1 MTSMKIRWNVHEFA
15 LSLACILNR
24 RSHIMKTL
32 SVLLPVIVSLAFS
45 SPAFCLT
52 KSIKIGVLAYR
63 GQDEAMKMWS
73 PTAAYLSAHV
83 PNHIFSIVPLGF
95 REFGPAVSDGLVDFV
110 IANTS
115 IYVDLETR
123 YGISR
128 IATLKNKGRHGSFT
142 VFGGVIF
149 CRADRND
156 IREIADLKGR
166 SFMAVDENSLGG
178 WHAAWK
184 ELKDQGIDPHRDFKA
199 LQFGNTHDAVVYAVL
214 NGKVD
219 AGTVRTDTLENMAAD
234 GSIDLKDFRILHEQR
249 IGGFP
254 FALST
259 RLYPEW
265 PFARLRHT
273 DDDLAQNVVIA
284 LLRIPPDSPAAKAA
298 KITGWTVPL
307 DYEPVHDLLKGL
319 RLGPYKDYGKVT
331 LSAAIRQYWYWVA
344 LVLLTVL
351 FMAAT
356 TLYVFVLNR
365 RLALSRL
372 RLEEARKDLEQQV
385 QDRTAKLSESEERYR
400 MIVDTA
406 LEGIVTIDLQ
416 GTIVLANG
424 RMAEMLGRTRE
435 EILGRSILSF
445 VHEHEVQD
453 HEKQLSMR
461 QRGKAS
467 HYERR
472 FRKKDG
478 SVIWTSATATPLFN
492 QDGTVRG
499 SSGLY
504 TDITERKRSEEA
516 LSRSE
521 ELMRSVLDSVDEELI
536 MVDRDFRILLANR
549 AYCSQARA
557 SLESV
562 IGEHCYEVSHKIK
575 QPCYEA
581 GEECAVDRA
590 FETGEPQT
598 AYHKHP
604 DAAENMHYVEIKAF
618 PLKDASGNV
627 ISAIESIN
635 DITERYL
642 LEVERIKTH
651 KLEAIGTLAG
661 GIAHDFNNLLQ
672 GVFGYVSL
680 AKLAAGNREKS
691 VSALEQ
697 AEKALHLSVKLSN
710 QLLTFSKGGKPVKQ
724 TLDLRPVI
732 ENAAKFALSGARSAY
747 RLAADDDL
755 WMTDADEGQIGQVIQ
770 NMVLNADQAMPDG
783 GMVEIRAKNVHA
795 PDRDLSKGLQQ
806 GRHIEIAIQDH
817 GCGIPE
823 PMLIRIFDPYFTTK
837 EKGSG
842 LGLATSYSIVKN
854 HNGLIDVQSE
864 VGKGT
869 TFFLYLPA
877 ASQER
882 MAEPVLT
889 EVVKASPRTAR
900 VLLMDD
906 EQVIRIVT
914 GDMLKE
920 LGHTVE
926 LAAHGAEAIEKYR
939 SAMRSEKPFDAVILD
954 LTIRSGMGGAE
965 TAEKLLEIDPE
976 VMAIVSSGYSD
987 DAVTAIYQEK
997 GFKAIL
1003 KKPYN
1008 LEELR
1013 AVLNALLQGRPE
1025 Q

>member
-1 MTSMKIRWNVHEFA
+1 MRIRWNFHEFA
-15 LSLACILNR
+15 LSPACILNR
-24 RSHIMKTL
+24 RSYFLKTL
-32 SVLLPVIVSLAFS
+32 SVLLPVIVSLVFS
-45 SPAFCLT
+45 SPAFCLK
-52 KSIKIGVLAYR
+52 KSVKIGVLAYR
-63 GQDEAMKMWS
+63 GDDEAMKMWS
-73 PTAAYLSAHV
+73 PTAEYLGAHV
-83 PNHIFSIVPLGF
+83 PNHSFSIVPLDF
-95 REFGPAVSDGLVDFV
+95 REIGPAVSNGDVDFV

-128 IATLKNKGRHGSFT
+128 IATIKNKGLRGGFT

-149 CRADRND
+149 CRADRNY

-166 SFMAVDENSLGG
+166 SFMAVDETSLGG

-184 ELKDQGIDPHRDFKA
+184 ELKDQGIDPHRDFKG

-219 AGTVRTDTLENMAAD
+219 AGTVRTDTLENMEAA
-234 GSIDLKDFRILHEQR
+234 GAIELKAFRILHEQH
-249 IGGFP
+249 IKGFP

-265 PFARLRHT
+265 PFAKLRHT

-284 LLRIPPDSPAAKAA
+284 LLRVPPDNPAAMAA

-319 RLGPYKDYGKVT
+319 RLSPYQDYGKVT
-331 LSAAIRQYWYWVA
+331 LSEAIRQYWYWVA
-344 LVLLTVL
+344 LVLLALL
-351 FMAAT
+351 FMAAAMS
-356 TLYVFVLNR
+356 YVFALNR

-372 RLEEARKDLEQQV
+372 RLEEARSDLEQKV

-400 MIVDTA
+400 TIVDTA
-406 LEGIVTIDLQ
+406 LEGIVKLDLQ

-435 EILGRSILSF
+435 EILGRSIFSF
-445 VHEHEVQD
+445 VHEDEVKD
-453 HEKQLSMR
+453 HENQLSMR
-461 QRGKAS
+461 QQGKAS

-478 SVIWTSATATPLFN
+478 SVIWTSATATPLYN

-499 SSGLY
+499 SSALY
-504 TDITERKRSEEA
+504 TDITERKRTEEA

-521 ELMRSVLDSVDEELI
+521 ELMRNVLDSVDEELI
-536 MVDRDFRILLANR
+536 MVDRDFHVLLANR
-549 AYCSQARA
+549 AFCSQVNT

-575 QPCYEA
+575 RPCYEA

-590 FETGEPQT
+590 FETGKPQT
-598 AYHKHP
+598 VYHKHP
-604 DAAENMHYVEIKAF
+604 DAAENMHYMEIKAF

-627 ISAIESIN
+627 VSAIESIN

-642 LEVERIKTH
+642 LEVERIKTD

-680 AKLAAGNREKS
+680 AKLAAGNREKN
-691 VSALEQ
+691 VAALEQ

-732 ENAAKFALSGARSAY
+732 ENAAKFALSGARSDY
-747 RLAADDDL
+747 HLAADGDL
-755 WMTDADEGQIGQVIQ
+755 WMTYADEGQIGQVIQ

-795 PDRDLSKGLQQ
+795 PDRDLPKGLQQ
-806 GRHIEIAIQDH
+806 GRYLEIAIQDH
-817 GCGIPE
+817 GGGIPE
-823 PMLIRIFDPYFTTK
+823 TVLIKIFDPYFTTK

-869 TFFLYLPA
+869 TFSLYLPA
-877 ASQER
+877 DSR
-882 MAEPVLT
+882 DRITEPVLT
-889 EVVKASPRTAR
+889 QAATASPRTAR

-906 EQVIRIVT
+906 DQVIRTVT
-914 GDMLKE
+914 GEMLNE

-926 LAAHGAEAIEKYR
+926 LSAHGAEAIEKYR
-939 SAMRSEKPFDAVILD
+939 SAMESGKPFDAVILD
-954 LTIRSGMGGAE
+954 LTIRGGMGGAE
-965 TAEKLLEIDPE
+965 TVEKLLEFDQE
-976 VMAIVSSGYSD
+976 VNAIVSSGYSD
-987 DAVTAIYQEK
+987 NAVTAIYREK
-997 GFKAIL
+997 GFKAFL
-1003 KKPYN
+1003 KKPYH
-1008 LEELR
+1008 LEELK

-1025 Q
+1025 H

>member
-1 MTSMKIRWNVHEFA
+1 MKIRWIFHGLA
-15 LSLACILNR
+15 LSLARILNR
-24 RSHIMKTL
+24 RSYVIKAL
-32 SVLLPVIVSLAFS
+32 SVLLPVIASLAFS
-45 SPAFCLT
+45 SPAFCLN
-52 KSIKIGVLAYR
+52 KSIKIGILAYR
-63 GQDEAMKMWS
+63 GDDEAMKMWS
-73 PTAAYLSAHV
+73 PTAAYLSAHI
-83 PNHIFSIVPLGF
+83 PNHSFSIVPLDF
-95 REFGPAVSDGLVDFV
+95 REIGPAVSNGDVDFV

-115 IYVDLETR
+115 MYVDLEKR

-128 IATLKNKGRHGSFT
+128 IATIKNKGRRGGFA

-178 WHAAWK
+178 WHAGWK
-184 ELKDQGIDPHRDFKA
+184 ELKDQGIDPHRDFKG
-199 LQFGNTHDAVVYAVL
+199 LQFGSTHDAVVYAVL

-219 AGTVRTDTLENMAAD
+219 AGTVRTDTLENMEAD
-234 GSIDLKDFRILHEQR
+234 GSIELKAFRILNER
-249 IGGFP
+249 RVEGFP

-265 PFARLRHT
+265 PFAKLRLT

-284 LLRIPPDSPAAKAA
+284 LLRVPPDSPAAKAA

-307 DYEPVHDLLKGL
+307 DYEAVHDLLKGL
-319 RLGPYKDYGKVT
+319 RLSPYQDYGKVT
-331 LSAAIRQYWYWVA
+331 LSEAIRQYWYWAA
-344 LVLLTVL
+344 LVLFMLL
-351 FMAAT
+351 FMAVAT
-356 TLYVFVLNR
+356 SYVFALNR
-365 RLALSRL
+365 RLAFSRL
-372 RLEEARKDLEQQV
+372 RLEEARNDLEQKV

-406 LEGIVTIDLQ
+406 LEGIITIDLQ

-445 VHEHEVQD
+445 VHEDEVKD
-453 HEKQLSMR
+453 HEKHLSMK

-492 QDGTVRG
+492 EEGTVRG

-504 TDITERKRSEEA
+504 TDITERKRTEEA

-536 MVDRDFRILLANR
+536 MVDRDFHILLANR
-549 AYCSQARA
+549 VYCNQVKA

-562 IGEHCYEVSHKIK
+562 IGEHCYEVSHKITR
-575 QPCYEA
+575 PCYEA

-590 FETGEPQT
+590 FGTGEPQT
-598 AYHKHP
+598 VYHKHP
-604 DAAENMHYVEIKAF
+604 DDAENMRYMEIKAF
-618 PLKDASGNV
+618 PLKDAAGNV
-627 ISAIESIN
+627 VSAIESIN
-635 DITERYL
+635 DVTERYL

-680 AKLAAGNREKS
+680 AKLSAGNGEKS

-732 ENAAKFALSGARSAY
+732 ENAAKFALSGARSDY

-755 WMTDADEGQIGQVIQ
+755 WMTDVDGGQISQVIQ
-770 NMVLNADQAMPDG
+770 NMVLNADQAMQDG
-783 GMVEIRAKNVHA
+783 GMVEIRAKNVNA
-795 PDRDLSKGLQQ
+795 PDRDLPKSLQQ
-806 GRHIEIAIQDH
+806 GRYIQIAIQDH

-854 HNGLIDVQSE
+854 HKGLIDVQSE
-864 VGKGT
+864 IGKGT
-869 TFFLYLPA
+869 TFSLYLPA

-882 MAEPVLT
+882 MVEPVLPKV
-889 EVVKASPRTAR
+889 EKVSPRTAR

-914 GDMLKE
+914 GEMLKE

-926 LAAHGAEAIEKYR
+926 LAAHGAETIEKYR
-939 SAMRSEKPFDAVILD
+939 NAMKSGKPFDAVILD
-954 LTIRSGMGGAE
+954 LTIRGGMGGAE
-965 TAEKLLEIDPE
+965 TVEELLKIDPE
-976 VMAIVSSGYSD
+976 VKAIVSSGYSD
-987 DAVTAIYQEK
+987 DAVIASYQEK
-997 GFKAIL
+997 GFKTFL

-1013 AVLNALLQGRPE
+1013 VVLNALLQGRLAH
-1025 Q
+1025 